1 MSKIMATPAARKA
14 AGERRVDLA
23 KVRGTGVT
31 GYVQL
36 LDVLGYKGVKA
47 TPLASAVAQYYDV
60 DLGKVDS
67 DGTISKADVLAYK
80 QDQQGQQGAVIP
92 LSAMR
97 AVIAR
102 RMSESLTNAP
112 QYTNHTS
119 FCAKELEKFLAEF
132 TQVSLAKSGIKPTYS
147 DLLIKASAMALRD
160 NMMMNSSFM
169 GTYIEIHE
177 QINVGLAVA
186 LENGLIVPNIK
197 NADKLSLIEITQ
209 ERKRLVDKARA
220 GKLEPQE
227 YSGGTF
233 TISNMG
239 AFPVDNFTPIINLP
253 EAAILG
259 VGTITQKVVP
269 VDGNIGIMPMMGIS
283 VTSDHRHIDGA
294 TSGLFMKRLKEII
307 ENPTSMEDSNG

>member
-1 MSKIMATPAARKA
+1 MSKIMATPAARAA
-14 AGERRVDLA
+14 AGDRRIDLS
-23 KVRGTGVT
+23 KVHGTGVT

-36 LDVLGYKGVKA
+36 MDVLGFKGISA
-47 TPLASAVAQYYDV
+47 TPLAQAVAKYYNV
-60 DLGKVDS
+60 DIANVDS
-67 DGTISKADVLAYK
+67 SGNIRKEDVLAYK
-80 QDQQGQQGAVIP
+80 KAMQDNVIP
-92 LSAMR
+92 VTGMR

-112 QYTNHTS
+112 QYTNHGS
-119 FCAKELEKFLAEF
+119 ICASELKKFLAMYVEKN
-132 TQVSLAKSGIKPTYS
+132 LAQNGIKPTYS
-147 DLLIKASAMALRD
+147 DLLIKAVAMALRD

-169 GTYIEIHE
+169 ETHIKIHE

-186 LENGLIVPNIK
+186 LEDGLIVPNVK
-197 NADKLSLIEITQ
+197 NADRLSLSQITA

-220 GKLEPQE
+220 GRLAPEE

-239 AFPVDNFTPIINLP
+239 GFPVDNFTPIINLP

-259 VGTITQKVVP
+259 VGTIADKVVP
-269 VDGNIGIMPMMGIS
+269 IDGNIGIMPMMSMS

-294 TSGLFMKRLKEII
+294 TSGMFMKRLKEII
-307 ENPTSMEDSNG
+307 ENPTCMEDNNG